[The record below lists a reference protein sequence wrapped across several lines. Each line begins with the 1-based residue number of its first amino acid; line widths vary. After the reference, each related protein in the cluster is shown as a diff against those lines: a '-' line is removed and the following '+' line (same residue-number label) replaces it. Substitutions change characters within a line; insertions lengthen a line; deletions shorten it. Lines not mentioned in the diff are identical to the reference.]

1 MFDRRATSCKAKAGR
16 EKLGNGSEG
25 ALEWIVLEHLK
36 FHGDFDHTK
45 VEKRY
50 SRSTEFIHAIKRD
63 NVTVYNAT

>member
-45 VEKRY
+45 VEVLAKSDIHKYRIY
-50 SRSTEFIHAIKRD
+50 SC
-63 NVTVYNAT
+63 N